1 MPSWQ
6 ALTRQQRIDLVAYI
20 KSFSHRFQEEKP
32 GTPVVIPAETSSTV
46 QSVERGGELFQKMN
60 CWSCH
65 GKQGHGNGPSAIGLT
80 DSKGYPITPYD
91 FTSTTQFKCGEGD
104 QDIFRVLMTGLDGT
118 PMPSFSDALDPS
130 QTWDLV
136 HFVKTFRSSGRKT
149 VFAKKA
155 NGNTGTTQQDING
168 NKGKVSGGKG
178 DGNGHK

>member
-1 MPSWQ
+1 
-6 ALTRQQRIDLVAYI
+6 
-20 KSFSHRFQEEKP
+20 
-32 GTPVVIPAETSSTV
+32 
-46 QSVERGGELFQKMN
+46 
-60 CWSCH
+60 
-65 GKQGHGNGPSAIGLT
+65 
-80 DSKGYPITPYD
+80 
-91 FTSTTQFKCGEGD
+91 
-104 QDIFRVLMTGLDGT
+104 MTGLDGT